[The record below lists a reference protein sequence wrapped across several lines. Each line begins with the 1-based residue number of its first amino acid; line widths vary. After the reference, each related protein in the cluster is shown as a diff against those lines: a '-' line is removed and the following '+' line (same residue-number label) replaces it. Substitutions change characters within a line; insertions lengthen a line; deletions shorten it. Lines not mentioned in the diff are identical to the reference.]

1 MYNTIEILRS
11 IITISNTYSVQLNTH
26 IKELSYTIDQLVTN
40 TQSELLTKIS
50 NDYNIN
56 YKELQRKYIGK
67 SKKNKKN
74 IGDLISENDEEQEC
88 KNEKTTGINVEQN
101 NHVETI
107 FKKIKIKNNTY
118 LLKVDTNELY
128 DMENNIVGKKLGNKY
143 MLKK

>member
-88 KNEKTTGINVEQN
+88 KNEKTTDINVEQN